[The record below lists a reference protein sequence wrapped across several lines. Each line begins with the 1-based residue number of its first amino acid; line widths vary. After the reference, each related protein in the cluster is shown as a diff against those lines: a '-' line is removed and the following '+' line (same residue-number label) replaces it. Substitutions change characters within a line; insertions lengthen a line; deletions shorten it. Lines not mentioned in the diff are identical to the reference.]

1 MSMAEMKLLSNM
13 ENNKE
18 EEAIEA
24 AEKNKQ

>member
-13 ENNKE
+13 EDNKE

-24 AEKNKQ
+24 AGKNKQ